1 MTPEIILGWCA
12 AGVAML
18 LGVPQ
23 IVRLVRTRSTDGLSL
38 LLWQAMFSINVG
50 WAAHGFKIGAV
61 NMIATNVVGLA
72 STLTILFLIVK
83 ARGLRVHRV
92 LPWSFVGAGVLIAID
107 FGLGSSA
114 FGAAAVVPALV
125 ANAGQS
131 VELIRAPRVT
141 GVAPLFLAGQVLNQ
155 ALWFWWALLA
165 GDGGTLITAPATGL
179 IALFN
184 LIWWALRK
192 AGLRPMFARP
202 EPLVVPAAQPR
213 LRGQR
218 LD

>member
-1 MTPEIILGWCA
+1 MILGWLA

-23 IVRLVRTRSTDGLSL
+23 IVRLVRTRSTDGLSM

-50 WAAHGFKIGAV
+50 WAGHGLKIGAV

-72 STLTILFLIVK
+72 STLTIMVLIMK
-83 ARGLRVHRV
+83 ARGLRAHRV
-92 LPWSFVGAGVLIAID
+92 LPWSFVGAAALVAID
-107 FGLGSSA
+107 LGLGSAA
-114 FGAAAVVPALV
+114 FGTAAVIPAV
-125 ANAGQS
+125 IANAGQS

-141 GVAPLFLAGQVLNQ
+141 GVAPLFLAGQVVNQ
-155 ALWFWWALLA
+155 ALWFCWALLA

-184 LIWWALRK
+184 LVWWAMRK
-192 AGLRPMFARP
+192 AGLRPMFVRHA
-202 EPLVVPAAQPR
+202 EPLVVPAADADFHSR
-213 LRGQR
+213 RR